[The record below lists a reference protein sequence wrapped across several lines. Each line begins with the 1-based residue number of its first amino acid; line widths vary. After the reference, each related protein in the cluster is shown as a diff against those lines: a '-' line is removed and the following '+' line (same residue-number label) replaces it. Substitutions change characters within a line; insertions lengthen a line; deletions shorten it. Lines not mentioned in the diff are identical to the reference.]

1 MRIVLGAVCFFL
13 ATAPAWAGNGPPCV
27 HCSGPAPLLGL
38 GIPAAIAVGGALFGA
53 HFLKKKKK

>member
-13 ATAPAWAGNGPPCV
+13 ATASAWAQQPPPCTV
-27 HCSGPAPLLGL
+27 CSGPAPLLGL

-53 HFLKKKKK
+53 HFLKKKK

>member
-13 ATAPAWAGNGPPCV
+13 ATAPAWAQPPCTV
-27 HCSGPAPLLGL
+27 CSGPAPLLGL

>member
-13 ATAPAWAGNGPPCV
+13 ATASAWAQPPCTV
-27 HCSGPAPLLGL
+27 CSGPAPLLGL

-53 HFLKKKKK
+53 HFLKKKK